1 MFCML
6 LRKHLGGGR
15 VIAVRQAGGD
25 RIVEIWVENLSELGD
40 QRTLRLVC
48 EFMGKHSNLIL
59 VAPDGRIIDS
69 ARHVTYE
76 ISRCG
81 KCCPACPTKRPPIQG
96 KLPFDA
102 PGRPGVSGG
111 LGPASGPSQPGR

>member
-15 VIAVRQAGGD
+15 VSAVRQAGGD

-76 ISRCG
+76 ISRVREVLPG
-81 KCCPACPTKRPPIQG
+81 LPYERPPI
-96 KLPFDA
+96 
-102 PGRPGVSGG
+102 PGQAA
-111 LGPASGPSQPGR
+111 L